1 MKELYYV
8 IQTLI
13 HGRGAN
19 LIKVISLTLGL
30 TVSILIFAREAFEFN
45 YDTCYEDSE
54 CLAAVQIEWNH
65 NGEKDTG
72 FMTMG
77 PMAGAIAESFPKEV
91 ESATTTHFWW
101 GGTSLYKDDVRFSP
115 GVLIADSC
123 FFKTMRTKILQG
135 QASEMNNPDIL
146 FISRSL
152 AQEMFAGT
160 DPVGKVVNLNK
171 SMPMTIKGVYEDY
184 PENSTFYDLRVIIS
198 MATTRKY
205 GWDYWGWNGGDSY
218 FAYIRLRHP
227 SDIETI
233 NNRID
238 QMLEKY
244 IPQEDK
250 DKNYTWS
257 LRLIPF
263 SDLRLARNYDGM
275 GIIWVLLILAG
286 ILLFTVTLN
295 YVLIS
300 ISSLSRRA
308 KTIGVHKCSGASGWG
323 ILKMFLWETGIL
335 VFLSVLLMAFL
346 MFNFKEP
353 LERMADA
360 SLGAMFTYENL
371 WAPIC
376 AVLFIF
382 IVGGVLPGLQ
392 FSRIPVTQ
400 VFRRYTE
407 GKTSWKRP
415 LLFVQF
421 TGTAFIFALLAL
433 VLVQSNHMTNI
444 DRGFTTERMAFTYYY
459 FSNPENARSTFQ
471 NLPYVEAVASS
482 SLPLYEGM
490 SGCYVTTE
498 SGKQYSMRNNE
509 IDKDYLPFLG
519 IKLKEGR
526 NLKQKDEVVVNRKFL
541 EIMNWKENPIGRQV
555 RNNDEILGTIV
566 GVTEDFRSSNPVFV
580 PEEPVVFQY
589 RSDFGGCI
597 QVKLK
602 EPFDENLKKLNE
614 DVKNIWPDG
623 DLNFVSETRATE
635 LQISTVVDFRS
646 VALMATITILFVT
659 LMGLIGYINDEMQRR
674 SKEIAIRKV

>member
-227 SDIETI
+227 SDMETI

-244 IPQEDK
+244 IP
-250 DKNYTWS
+250 
-257 LRLIPF
+257 
-263 SDLRLARNYDGM
+263 
-275 GIIWVLLILAG
+275 
-286 ILLFTVTLN
+286 
-295 YVLIS
+295 
-300 ISSLSRRA
+300 
-308 KTIGVHKCSGASGWG
+308 
-323 ILKMFLWETGIL
+323 
-335 VFLSVLLMAFL
+335 
-346 MFNFKEP
+346 
-353 LERMADA
+353 
-360 SLGAMFTYENL
+360 
-371 WAPIC
+371 
-376 AVLFIF
+376 
-382 IVGGVLPGLQ
+382 
-392 FSRIPVTQ
+392 
-400 VFRRYTE
+400 
-407 GKTSWKRP
+407 
-415 LLFVQF
+415 
-421 TGTAFIFALLAL
+421 
-433 VLVQSNHMTNI
+433 
-444 DRGFTTERMAFTYYY
+444 
-459 FSNPENARSTFQ
+459 
-471 NLPYVEAVASS
+471 
-482 SLPLYEGM
+482 
-490 SGCYVTTE
+490 
-498 SGKQYSMRNNE
+498 
-509 IDKDYLPFLG
+509 
-519 IKLKEGR
+519 
-526 NLKQKDEVVVNRKFL
+526 
-541 EIMNWKENPIGRQV
+541 
-555 RNNDEILGTIV
+555 
-566 GVTEDFRSSNPVFV
+566 
-580 PEEPVVFQY
+580 
-589 RSDFGGCI
+589 
-597 QVKLK
+597 
-602 EPFDENLKKLNE
+602 
-614 DVKNIWPDG
+614 
-623 DLNFVSETRATE
+623 
-635 LQISTVVDFRS
+635 
-646 VALMATITILFVT
+646 
-659 LMGLIGYINDEMQRR
+659 
-674 SKEIAIRKV
+674 

>member
-227 SDIETI
+227 SDMETI
-233 NNRID
+233 NSRID

-263 SDLRLARNYDGM
+263 SDLRLAMNYDGM

-308 KTIGVHKCSGASGWG
+308 KIIGVHKCNGASDWG
-323 ILKMFLWETGIL
+323 IMKMFLWETGIL
-335 VFLSVLLMAFL
+335 IFLSVLLMAFL
-346 MFNFKEP
+346 MLNFQEP

-360 SLGAMFTYENL
+360 SLEAMFTYENL
-371 WAPIC
+371 WAPVC

-407 GKTSWKRP
+407 GKKSWKRP
-415 LLFVQF
+415 VR
-421 TGTAFIFALLAL
+421 
-433 VLVQSNHMTNI
+433 H
-444 DRGFTTERMAFTYYY
+444 
-459 FSNPENARSTFQ
+459 
-471 NLPYVEAVASS
+471 S
-482 SLPLYEGM
+482 SLHCWRLYW
-490 SGCYVTTE
+490 C
-498 SGKQYSMRNNE
+498 
-509 IDKDYLPFLG
+509 
-519 IKLKEGR
+519 
-526 NLKQKDEVVVNRKFL
+526 
-541 EIMNWKENPIGRQV
+541 NPI
-555 RNNDEILGTIV
+555 T
-566 GVTEDFRSSNPVFV
+566 
-580 PEEPVVFQY
+580 
-589 RSDFGGCI
+589 
-597 QVKLK
+597 
-602 EPFDENLKKLNE
+602 
-614 DVKNIWPDG
+614 
-623 DLNFVSETRATE
+623 
-635 LQISTVVDFRS
+635 
-646 VALMATITILFVT
+646 
-659 LMGLIGYINDEMQRR
+659 
-674 SKEIAIRKV
+674 